1 MGQALS
7 RAERAQPA
15 AAASLFAGWQ
25 EKLIASALEGAM
37 GGVWMLED
45 TPGGA
50 LAECGDFLFLEARDS
65 QTARNLLMAWKR
77 EHAGRYAILVAR
89 DSALSALVPEV
100 FAGDAALTR
109 RYAFHKGGEAFDRER
124 LARFAACAPAEV
136 ELRPFDREACRLAMQ
151 APWSRSFC
159 EQFRDEDDFL
169 ARGLGVAALRDGELV
184 GGASSYVCFSGGI
197 EMQVETRKDMRR
209 RGVALA
215 CCARLILTCLD
226 RGLYPSWDAANL
238 ESVALARRLGYR
250 PAGPY
255 DGWELYRSPHTQKD
269 GEGLFPPEKPN
280 NP

>member
-1 MGQALS
+1 
-7 RAERAQPA
+7 
-15 AAASLFAGWQ
+15 
-25 EKLIASALEGAM
+25 M

-124 LARFAACAPAEV
+124 LACFAACAPADV
-136 ELRPFDREACRLAMQ
+136 ELRPFDREVCRLAMQ

-197 EMQVETRKDMRR
+197 ELQVETRKDMRR

-226 RGLYPSWDAANL
+226 RGLYPSWTRPIWNRLHWPGGWATALPDPMTHGSYTALPIHKKTGKGFSRLKSPITPDDASLIEEDSYGAFQ
-238 ESVALARRLGYR
+238 AA
-250 PAGPY
+250 
-255 DGWELYRSPHTQKD
+255 
-269 GEGLFPPEKPN
+269 
-280 NP
+280 

>member
-7 RAERAQPA
+7 RAEGAQQA

-89 DSALSALVPEV
+89 DPALSALVPEV

-124 LARFAACAPAEV
+124 LARFAACAPADV

-169 ARGLGVAALRDGELV
+169 ARGLGVAALRDGEL
-184 GGASSYVCFSGGI
+184 
-197 EMQVETRKDMRR
+197 R
-209 RGVALA
+209 RGVVL
-215 CCARLILTCLD
+215 RVLQ
-226 RGLYPSWDAANL
+226 RRHRAAGGNPQGH
-238 ESVALARRLGYR
+238 AQARRGAGLLRSADPDLPGPWPLSQLGR
-250 PAGPY
+250 GQSGIGCTGPAA
-255 DGWELYRSPHTQKD
+255 
-269 GEGLFPPEKPN
+269 GLPPCRTL
-280 NP
+280 

>member
-1 MGQALS
+1 
-7 RAERAQPA
+7 
-15 AAASLFAGWQ
+15 
-25 EKLIASALEGAM
+25 
-37 GGVWMLED
+37 
-45 TPGGA
+45 
-50 LAECGDFLFLEARDS
+50 
-65 QTARNLLMAWKR
+65 
-77 EHAGRYAILVAR
+77 
-89 DSALSALVPEV
+89 
-100 FAGDAALTR
+100 
-109 RYAFHKGGEAFDRER
+109 
-124 LARFAACAPAEV
+124 
-136 ELRPFDREACRLAMQ
+136 MQ

-197 EMQVETRKDMRR
+197 ELQVETRKDMRR

-255 DGWELYRSPHTQKD
+255 DAWELYCPPQTQKD
-269 GEGLFPPEKPN
+269 GEALSPPENPN